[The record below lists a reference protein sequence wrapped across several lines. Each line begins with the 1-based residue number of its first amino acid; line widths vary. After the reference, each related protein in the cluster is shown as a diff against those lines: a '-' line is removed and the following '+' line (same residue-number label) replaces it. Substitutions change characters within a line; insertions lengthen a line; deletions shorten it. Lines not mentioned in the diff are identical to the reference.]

1 VKWQF
6 IRDIIHVDD
15 VYKLNY
21 PRAMKAQLE
30 EPADAARKAEVLRE
44 ALVAEDALRQ
54 REDYLRLTIDTIPV
68 LAWCTRPDGWNEF
81 LNQRWLDYTGLTIE
95 EARGWGWKVAIHPDD
110 LPRVLDVWQGLL
122 VSGKSGELEARL
134 RRADGVYRWFL
145 FRVEPLRDPQGTIV
159 KWYGINTDID
169 DRKRAEALLAAENKI
184 LEMVA
189 TGRPLVVILD
199 GLCRLVD
206 TLCDKSLAS
215 ILLIDPNGRCLRRG
229 AGPSFLEAFMA
240 AMDGVEIGPCVGS
253 CGTAAYRKE
262 QVIVSDI
269 VTDPLWANYRELA
282 LANGLRSGWSTP
294 ILSSDG
300 SVLGV
305 FGIYGR
311 EPRSPTPQHLHT
323 IKQITHLASVA
334 IERKQAAESL
344 RASELLARGQ
354 LDALTHTLDA
364 LAQESDSARLLE
376 HVLRTIIEQSDAH
389 SVSVWDRAP
398 DGDWL
403 ELFALI
409 EDGRFQTR
417 GGAMHPAARLITLGQ
432 DHPVWKEILHT
443 GLHAVLEDIDQPVV
457 LMRVGLG
464 PDATWHDVLDDADL
478 APALLRFK
486 SHLREM
492 GVHTILFVPML
503 IAGRVSGFIGIRFSL
518 RRGFRQEEIELTRA
532 LAHQATLAIQLTR
545 LSAQSRQS
553 AVMAERNRMARDI
566 HDTLAQ
572 GFTGVIVQLE
582 AAEEAMSQSRTARVS
597 DHLNQAGELARE
609 SLREARRSVQALRP
623 QALEGKQV
631 SEALKDLIEKM
642 TRGTTVHAEFT
653 LQGNQQKLP
662 PEWEANLLRIGQEV
676 LTNVLRHA
684 RASTFNVLLVFDS
697 REIRL
702 NLRDDGCGFD
712 PKRRHEGFG
721 LQGMRERAE
730 GMGGHLSI
738 ESANGKGTMISIV
751 LPLASVS
758 EGEKI

>member
-1 VKWQF
+1 
-6 IRDIIHVDD
+6 
-15 VYKLNY
+15 
-21 PRAMKAQLE
+21 MKAQLE
-30 EPADAARKAEVLRE
+30 ETVDAAMKVGLLRDE
-44 ALVAEDALRQ
+44 SMAEDALR
-54 REDYLRLTIDTIPV
+54 RSEDYLRLTIDTIPV
-68 LAWCTRPDGWNEF
+68 LAWCTRPDGSNEF

-110 LPRVLDVWQGLL
+110 LPHLLGVWQGLL

-145 FRVEPLRDPQGTIV
+145 FRIEPLRDSQGTIV
-159 KWYGINTDID
+159 KWYGTNTDID
-169 DRKRAEALLAAENKI
+169 DRKRVEALLAAENKI

-189 TGRPLVVILD
+189 TGSPLAVILD

-229 AGPSFLEAFMA
+229 AGPSFPEAFLA
-240 AMDGVEIGPCVGS
+240 AVDGVEIGPCVGS

-269 VTDPLWANYRELA
+269 ATDPLWANYRELA
-282 LANGLRSGWSTP
+282 LAYGLRSGWSTP

-300 SVLGV
+300 SVLGI

-311 EPRSPTPQHLHT
+311 EPRSPTPQHQHT
-323 IKQITHLASVA
+323 IKQITHMASIA

-354 LDALTHTLDA
+354 LEALTHTLDA
-364 LAQESDSARLLE
+364 RAQESDPDRLLE
-376 HVLRTIIEQSDAH
+376 HVLRTIIEKSDAH
-389 SVSVWDRAP
+389 SASVWDREP

-417 GGAMHPAARLITLGQ
+417 SGAIHPAARLAMLAQ
-432 DHPVWKEILHT
+432 DHPVWREILPT
-443 GLHAVLEDIDQPVV
+443 GLHAVIEDIDQPIVR
-457 LMRVGLG
+457 LCVGMG
-464 PDATWHDVLDDADL
+464 PNATWHDILRETDS
-478 APALLRFK
+478 APAMMHFK
-486 SHLREM
+486 AHLREM

-503 IAGRVSGFIGIRFSL
+503 VAGRVSGFIGIRFTL
-518 RRGFRQEEIELTRA
+518 KRGFRQEEIELSRA
-532 LAHQATLAIQLTR
+532 LAHQATLAFQLTR

-582 AAEEAMSQSRTARVS
+582 AVEEATSKNQAVKAS
-597 DHLNQAGELARE
+597 DHLDRAGELARE
-609 SLREARRSVQALRP
+609 GLREARRSVQALRP
-623 QALEGKQV
+623 QALEEKPL
-631 SEALKDLIEKM
+631 SEALKDLIDKM
-642 TRGTTVHAEFT
+642 TGGTTVRAEFT
-653 LQGNQQKLP
+653 LRGHPRELSA
-662 PEWEANLLRIGQEV
+662 EWEANILRIGQEV

-684 RASTFNVLLVFDS
+684 RASEFKVLLAFDS

-702 NLRDDGCGFD
+702 EMCDNGCGFD
-712 PKRRHEGFG
+712 PGRRHEGFG

-730 GMGGHLSI
+730 GMGGRLTI
-738 ESANGKGTMISIV
+738 QSAAGKGTGISIV
-751 LPLASVS
+751 LPVANAAEL
-758 EGEKI
+758 EEP

>member
-1 VKWQF
+1 
-6 IRDIIHVDD
+6 
-15 VYKLNY
+15 
-21 PRAMKAQLE
+21 MKAQLE
-30 EPADAARKAEVLRE
+30 EPQDAARKPELLRE
-44 ALVAEDALRQ
+44 DLTAKDALR
-54 REDYLRLTIDTIPV
+54 RGEDYLRLTIDTIPV
-68 LAWCTRPDGWNEF
+68 LAWCTRPDGSTEF
-81 LNQRWLDYTGLTIE
+81 LNQRWIDYTGLTIE

-110 LPRVLDVWQGLL
+110 LPRLLDVWQGLL

-145 FRVEPLRDPQGTIV
+145 FRVEPLRDGQGTIV
-159 KWYGINTDID
+159 KWYGTNTDID
-169 DRKRAEALLAAENKI
+169 DRKRAETLLAGENQI

-189 TGRPLVVILD
+189 TGKPLAMILD
-199 GLCRLVD
+199 EICRLVD
-206 TLCDKSLAS
+206 KLSNDSLAS
-215 ILLIDPNGRCLRRG
+215 ILLFDPNANCLRRG
-229 AGPSFLEAFMA
+229 AGPSFPEAFMA
-240 AMDGVEIGPCVGS
+240 AVDGVKIGPNAGS

-269 VTDPLWANYRELA
+269 ATDPRWADYRELA
-282 LANGLRSGWSTP
+282 LAYGLRAGWSTP

-300 SVLGV
+300 SVLAL
-305 FGIYGR
+305 FGIYWR
-311 EPRSPTPQHLHT
+311 EPRSPAPQHQQL

-354 LDALTHTLDA
+354 LEALTHTLDA
-364 LAQESDSARLLE
+364 LAQESDPDRLLE

-389 SVSVWDRAP
+389 SVSVWDREP

-403 ELFALI
+403 ELFAVI

-417 GGAMHPAARLITLGQ
+417 SGTFHPAARLVTLGQ
-432 DHPVWKEILHT
+432 DHPVWREILHT
-443 GLHAVLEDIDQPVV
+443 GLHAVIEDIDQPIVR
-457 LMRVGLG
+457 MCVGMG
-464 PDATWHDVLDDADL
+464 PNAICHDILDDADL
-478 APALLRFK
+478 APAMMRFK
-486 SHLREM
+486 THLREM

-503 IAGRVSGFIGIRFSL
+503 IAGRVSGFIGIRFTQK
-518 RRGFRQEEIELTRA
+518 RGFRQEEIELTRA

-582 AAEEAMSQSRTARVS
+582 AVEEAMSRNQGVKASG
-597 DHLNQAGELARE
+597 HLDRAGELARE

-623 QALEGKQV
+623 KALEEKQL

-642 TRGTTVHAEFT
+642 TRGTAVHAKFT
-653 LQGNQQKLP
+653 LQGKRRKLP
-662 PEWEANLLRIGQEV
+662 PEWETNLLRIGQEV

-684 RASTFNVLLVFDS
+684 RASEFKVLLVFDS
-697 REIRL
+697 SEIRL
-702 NLRDDGCGFD
+702 ELRDNGCGFN
-712 PKRRHEGFG
+712 PQRKHEGFG

-730 GMGGHLSI
+730 GMGGRLTI
-738 ESANGKGTMISIV
+738 QSAAGKGTAISIV
-751 LPLASVS
+751 LPVANVS
-758 EGEKI
+758 ELEKP

>member
-1 VKWQF
+1 
-6 IRDIIHVDD
+6 
-15 VYKLNY
+15 
-21 PRAMKAQLE
+21 MKPQLE
-30 EPADAARKAEVLRE
+30 ETVDAAVKVGLLPDEFM
-44 ALVAEDALRQ
+44 AEDALRR
-54 REDYLRLTIDTIPV
+54 REDYLRLTIDTSPV

-110 LPRVLDVWQGLL
+110 LPQLLDVWQRLL
-122 VSGKSGELEARL
+122 ACGKPGELEARL

-159 KWYGINTDID
+159 KWYGTNTDID

-189 TGRPLVVILD
+189 TGKPLAVILD

-229 AGPSFLEAFMA
+229 AGPSFPEAFMA
-240 AMDGVEIGPCVGS
+240 AVDGVEIGPCVGS

-262 QVIVSDI
+262 QVIVCDI
-269 VTDPLWANYRELA
+269 ATDPLWANYRELA
-282 LANGLRSGWSTP
+282 LAYGLRSGWCTP
-294 ILSSDG
+294 ILASDG

-305 FGIYGR
+305 FGIYGY

-323 IKQITHLASVA
+323 IKQITHMASVA
-334 IERKQAAESL
+334 IERKRAAESL
-344 RASELLARGQ
+344 HASELLARGQ

-364 LAQESDSARLLE
+364 LARESDPDRLLE

-389 SVSVWDRAP
+389 SVSVWDREP

-403 ELFALI
+403 ELFAMI

-417 GGAMHPAARLITLGQ
+417 CGAFHPAARLAMLAQ
-432 DHPVWKEILHT
+432 DHPVWREILHT
-443 GLHAVLEDIDQPVV
+443 GLHAVIEDIDQPIVR
-457 LMRVGLG
+457 MCVGMD
-464 PDATWHDVLDDADL
+464 PSATWHDILKDGEL
-478 APALLRFK
+478 APSIMRFK

-503 IAGRVSGFIGIRFSL
+503 VAGRVTGFIGIRFTVN
-518 RRGFRQEEIELTRA
+518 RGFRQEEIELTRA
-532 LAHQATLAIQLTR
+532 LAHQATLAMQLTR

-582 AAEEAMSQSRTARVS
+582 AVEEAMSRNQAVKASG
-597 DHLNQAGELARE
+597 HLNRAGDLARE
-609 SLREARRSVQALRP
+609 SLREARRSMQALRP
-623 QALEGKQV
+623 QALEEKQL
-631 SEALKDLIEKM
+631 SEALKDLIEKV
-642 TRGTTVHAEFT
+642 TRGTTVKAEFT
-653 LQGNQQKLP
+653 LQGEQQKLP
-662 PEWEANLLRIGQEV
+662 PEWETNLLRIGQEV

-684 RASTFNVLLVFDS
+684 HASAFDVQLIFDS
-697 REIRL
+697 REICL
-702 NLRDDGCGFD
+702 TLRDDGCGFD
-712 PKRRHEGFG
+712 PQRRHEGFG

-751 LPLASVS
+751 LPLAGVP

>member
-1 VKWQF
+1 
-6 IRDIIHVDD
+6 
-15 VYKLNY
+15 
-21 PRAMKAQLE
+21 MKAQLE
-30 EPADAARKAEVLRE
+30 KTSNAARKVEVLRE

-122 VSGKSGELEARL
+122 VSGKSGELETRL

-364 LAQESDSARLLE
+364 LAQESDTDRLLE
-376 HVLRTIIEQSDAH
+376 HVLRTIIEQSDAL
-389 SVSVWDRAP
+389 SVSVWDREP
-398 DGDWL
+398 DGDSL
-403 ELFALI
+403 EVFALI
-409 EDGRFQTR
+409 EDGCFQTR
-417 GGAMHPAARLITLGQ
+417 RGGTLHPASRLITLGQ

-457 LMRVGLG
+457 RMRVGMG

-532 LAHQATLAIQLTR
+532 LAHQATLAMQLTR

-582 AAEEAMSQSRTARVS
+582 AAGEAMSQSRTARVS

-697 REIRL
+697 GEIRL

-730 GMGGHLSI
+730 GMGGQLSI

-751 LPLASVS
+751 LPLASAS
-758 EGEKI
+758 EAEKL

>member
-1 VKWQF
+1 
-6 IRDIIHVDD
+6 
-15 VYKLNY
+15 
-21 PRAMKAQLE
+21 MKAQLE
-30 EPADAARKAEVLRE
+30 GTPDVARKAEFLRQE
-44 ALVAEDALRQ
+44 LTAEDALR
-54 REDYLRLTIDTIPV
+54 RGEDYLRLTIDTIPV
-68 LAWCTRPDGWNEF
+68 LAWCTRPDGSNEF

-110 LPRVLDVWQGLL
+110 LPQLLEVWQGLL

-145 FRVEPLRDPQGTIV
+145 FRVEPLRDSQGTIV
-159 KWYGINTDID
+159 KWYGTTTDID
-169 DRKRAEALLAAENKI
+169 DRKRAEALLTAENQI

-189 TGRPLVVILD
+189 TGRPLAAILD

-229 AGPSFLEAFMA
+229 AGPSFPEAFLA
-240 AMDGVEIGPCVGS
+240 AVDGVEIGPCVGS

-269 VTDPLWANYRELA
+269 ATDPLWANYRELA
-282 LANGLRSGWSTP
+282 LANGLRAGWSTP

-300 SVLGV
+300 SLLGI

-311 EPRSPTPQHLHT
+311 EPRTPTPQHQHT
-323 IKQITHLASVA
+323 IKQMTHLASVA

-364 LAQESDSARLLE
+364 LAQESDPDRLLE
-376 HVLRTIIEQSDAH
+376 HVLRTIIEQSEAH
-389 SVSVWDRAP
+389 SVSVWDREP

-403 ELFALI
+403 EIFAMI

-417 GGAMHPAARLITLGQ
+417 SGAIHPAARLAMLAQ
-432 DHPVWKEILHT
+432 DHPVWREILHT
-443 GLHAVLEDIDQPVV
+443 GLHAVIEDIDQSIVR
-457 LMRVGLG
+457 MCVGFG
-464 PDATWHDVLDDADL
+464 PNAIWHDILDEADWD
-478 APALLRFK
+478 PAMMRFK

-503 IAGRVSGFIGIRFSL
+503 VAGRVSGFIGIRFTL
-518 RRGFRQEEIELTRA
+518 KRGFRQEEIELTRA

-582 AAEEAMSQSRTARVS
+582 AVEEAMSRNQAVKASG
-597 DHLNQAGELARE
+597 HLERAGELARE

-623 QALEGKQV
+623 QALEEKQL
-631 SEALKDLIEKM
+631 SEALKDLIERM
-642 TRGTTVHAEFT
+642 TSGTTVHAEFT
-653 LQGNQQKLP
+653 LQGEQQKLP

-676 LTNVLRHA
+676 VTNVLRHA
-684 RASTFNVLLVFDS
+684 QAGEFKALLVFDS

-702 NLRDDGCGFD
+702 DLRDNGCGFD
-712 PKRRHEGFG
+712 LQRRHEGFG

-730 GMGGHLSI
+730 GMGGQLSI
-738 ESANGKGTMISIV
+738 ESTKGKGTRISIV
-751 LPLASVS
+751 IPFAPAS
-758 EGEKI
+758 EAEET

>member
-1 VKWQF
+1 
-6 IRDIIHVDD
+6 
-15 VYKLNY
+15 
-21 PRAMKAQLE
+21 MKAQLE

-122 VSGKSGELEARL
+122 ASGNSVELEARL

-159 KWYGINTDID
+159 KWYGTNTDID
-169 DRKRAEALLAAENKI
+169 DRKQAEALLAAENQI

-189 TGRPLVVILD
+189 TGRPLAVILD

-206 TLCDKSLAS
+206 KLCDKSLAS

-229 AGPSFLEAFMA
+229 AGPSFPEAFMA
-240 AMDGVEIGPCVGS
+240 AVDGVEIGPAVGS

-269 VTDPLWANYRELA
+269 ATDPLWANYRELA
-282 LANGLRSGWSTP
+282 LVNGLRSGWSTP

-344 RASELLARGQ
+344 HASELLARGQ

-364 LAQESDSARLLE
+364 LAGESNPDRLLE
-376 HVLRTIIEQSDAH
+376 HVLRTIIEQWGAH
-389 SVSVWDRAP
+389 SVSVWDREP
-398 DGDWL
+398 NGDGL
-403 ELFALI
+403 ELFAMI

-417 GGAMHPAARLITLGQ
+417 SGAMHPAARLTTLVQ
-432 DHPVWKEILHT
+432 DHPVWREMLHT
-443 GLHAVLEDIDQPVV
+443 GLHAVCDVSDLPIVRVCVGSGPNAIWREVV
-457 LMRVGLG
+457 
-464 PDATWHDVLDDADL
+464 DDGDW
-478 APALLRFK
+478 APALMRFK
-486 SHLREM
+486 AHLREL

-503 IAGRVSGFIGIRFSL
+503 VAGRVAGFIGIRFTMK
-518 RRGFRQEEIELTRA
+518 RIFRQEEIELTRA

-545 LSAQSRQS
+545 LSVQSRRS
-553 AVMAERNRMARDI
+553 AVTAECNRMARDI

-582 AAEEAMSQSRTARVS
+582 AVEEAMSRNQAVKASG
-597 DHLNQAGELARE
+597 HLDRAGELARE

-623 QALEGKQV
+623 QALEEKQL
-631 SEALKDLIEKM
+631 SEALKDLIERM
-642 TRGTTVHAEFT
+642 TSGTTVSAEFT
-653 LQGNQQKLP
+653 LQGEQQKLP
-662 PEWEANLLRIGQEV
+662 PEWETNLLRIGQV
-676 LTNVLRHA
+676 ILTNDLRHA
-684 RASTFNVLLVFDS
+684 RASEFKVLLVFDG
-697 REIRL
+697 RKIHL
-702 NLRDDGCGFD
+702 DLRDNGCGFD
-712 PKRRHEGFG
+712 PQRRHEGFG

-730 GMGGHLSI
+730 GMGGQLTI
-738 ESANGKGTMISIV
+738 QSAAGKGTAISIV
-751 LPLASVS
+751 LPVANAAELEAL
-758 EGEKI
+758 

>member
-1 VKWQF
+1 
-6 IRDIIHVDD
+6 
-15 VYKLNY
+15 
-21 PRAMKAQLE
+21 MKAQLE
-30 EPADAARKAEVLRE
+30 EPADAARKAQVLRE

-54 REDYLRLTIDTIPV
+54 REDDLRLTIDTIPV

-81 LNQRWLDYTGLTIE
+81 RNQRWLDYTGLTIE

-417 GGAMHPAARLITLGQ
+417 RGAMHPAARLITLGQ

-457 LMRVGLG
+457 RMRVGLG

-582 AAEEAMSQSRTARVS
+582 AAGEAMSQSRTARVS

-712 PKRRHEGFG
+712 PKRRQEGFG
-721 LQGMRERAE
+721 LKGMRERAE

-738 ESANGKGTMISIV
+738 ESANGKGTMISIA

>member
-1 VKWQF
+1 
-6 IRDIIHVDD
+6 
-15 VYKLNY
+15 
-21 PRAMKAQLE
+21 MKAQLE
-30 EPADAARKAEVLRE
+30 ETSNAARKVEVLRE

-122 VSGKSGELEARL
+122 VSGKSGELETRL

-229 AGPSFLEAFMA
+229 AGPSLPEAFMA
-240 AMDGVEIGPCVGS
+240 AMDGGEIGPCVGS

-364 LAQESDSARLLE
+364 LAQESDTDRLLE
-376 HVLRTIIEQSDAH
+376 HVLRTIIEQSDAL
-389 SVSVWDRAP
+389 SVSVWDREP
-398 DGDWL
+398 DGDSL
-403 ELFALI
+403 EVFALI
-409 EDGRFQTR
+409 EDGCFQTR
-417 GGAMHPAARLITLGQ
+417 RGGTLHPASRLITLGQ

-457 LMRVGLG
+457 RMRVGMG

-532 LAHQATLAIQLTR
+532 LAHQATLAMQLTR

-582 AAEEAMSQSRTARVS
+582 AAGEAMSQSRTARVS

-697 REIRL
+697 GEIRL

-730 GMGGHLSI
+730 GMGGQLSI
-738 ESANGKGTMISIV
+738 ERANGKGTMISIV
-751 LPLASVS
+751 LPLASAS
-758 EGEKI
+758 EAEKL

>member
-1 VKWQF
+1 
-6 IRDIIHVDD
+6 
-15 VYKLNY
+15 
-21 PRAMKAQLE
+21 MKAQLE
-30 EPADAARKAEVLRE
+30 ETMDAAVKVGLLRDE
-44 ALVAEDALRQ
+44 LMAEDALR
-54 REDYLRLTIDTIPV
+54 RGEDYLRLTIDTIPV
-68 LAWCTRPDGWNEF
+68 LAWCSRPDGSNEF

-95 EARGWGWKVAIHPDD
+95 EARGRGWQVAIHPDD
-110 LPRVLDVWQGLL
+110 LSQLLDVWQGLL
-122 VSGKSGELEARL
+122 ASGKPGELAARL

-145 FRVEPLRDPQGTIV
+145 FRVEPLRDAQGTIV
-159 KWYGINTDID
+159 KWYGTNTDID
-169 DRKRAEALLAAENKI
+169 DRKRAEALLAGENQI

-189 TGRPLVVILD
+189 TGKPLGVILD

-206 TLCDKSLAS
+206 KLCDKSLAS
-215 ILLIDPNGRCLRRG
+215 ILLFDPNGNCLRRG
-229 AGPSFLEAFMA
+229 AGPRFPEAFMA
-240 AMDGVEIGPCVGS
+240 AVDGIEIGPCVGS

-269 VTDPLWANYRELA
+269 ETSLLWADYLELA
-282 LANGLRSGWSTP
+282 RAYGLRAGWSTP

-300 SVLGV
+300 SVLGT
-305 FGIYGR
+305 FAIYWR
-311 EPRSPTPQHLHT
+311 EPRSPGPHHQQI
-323 IKQITHLASVA
+323 IKQITHLTAVA
-334 IERKQAAESL
+334 IERKRSAESL

-364 LAQESDSARLLE
+364 LAQESDPDRLLE
-376 HVLRTIIEQSDAH
+376 HVLRTIIEQSDAL
-389 SVSVWDRAP
+389 SVSVWDREP
-398 DGDWL
+398 DGDSL
-403 ELFALI
+403 EVFALI

-417 GGAMHPAARLITLGQ
+417 RGGTLHPEARLITLGQ
-432 DHPVWKEILHT
+432 DHSVWKEILHT

-457 LMRVGLG
+457 RMRVGLG

-486 SHLREM
+486 SHSREM

-532 LAHQATLAIQLTR
+532 LAHQATLAMQLTR

-553 AVMAERNRMARDI
+553 AVMAERNRLARDI

-582 AAEEAMSQSRTARVS
+582 AAGEAMSQSRTARVS

-653 LQGNQQKLP
+653 
-662 PEWEANLLRIGQEV
+662 
-676 LTNVLRHA
+676 
-684 RASTFNVLLVFDS
+684 
-697 REIRL
+697 
-702 NLRDDGCGFD
+702 
-712 PKRRHEGFG
+712 
-721 LQGMRERAE
+721 
-730 GMGGHLSI
+730 
-738 ESANGKGTMISIV
+738 
-751 LPLASVS
+751 
-758 EGEKI
+758 

>member
-1 VKWQF
+1 
-6 IRDIIHVDD
+6 
-15 VYKLNY
+15 
-21 PRAMKAQLE
+21 MKAQLE
-30 EPADAARKAEVLRE
+30 EPADAARKVELLRAEL
-44 ALVAEDALRQ
+44 AAEDALQR

-110 LPRVLDVWQGLL
+110 LPQLLDVWQGLL
-122 VSGKSGELEARL
+122 VSGKPGELEARL

-145 FRVEPLRDPQGTIV
+145 FRVEPLRDAQGTIV
-159 KWYGINTDID
+159 KWYGTNTDID
-169 DRKRAEALLAAENKI
+169 DRKRAEALLAGENQI

-189 TGRPLVVILD
+189 TGRPLAVILD

-206 TLCDKSLAS
+206 KLCDNSLAS

-229 AGPSFLEAFMA
+229 GGPSFPEAFMA
-240 AMDGVEIGPCVGS
+240 AVDGIEIGPCVGS
-253 CGTAAYRKE
+253 CGTAAFRKE

-269 VTDPLWANYRELA
+269 ATDPLWADYRELA
-282 LANGLRSGWSTP
+282 LAYGLRSGWSTP

-300 SVLGV
+300 SVVGV

-311 EPRSPTPQHLHT
+311 EPRSPTPQHLQT

-334 IERKQAAESL
+334 IERKRSAESL

-364 LAQESDSARLLE
+364 LAQESDPDRLLE
-376 HVLRTIIEQSDAH
+376 HVLRTIIEQWGAH
-389 SVSVWDRAP
+389 SVSVWDREP
-398 DGDWL
+398 NGDGL
-403 ELFALI
+403 ELFAMI

-417 GGAMHPAARLITLGQ
+417 SGAMHPAARLTALVQ
-432 DHPVWKEILHT
+432 DHPVWRELLHT
-443 GLHAVLEDIDQPVV
+443 GLHAVCDLTDLPIVRV
-457 LMRVGLG
+457 RVGSG
-464 PDATWHDVLDDADL
+464 PNAIWREVLDNGDW
-478 APALLRFK
+478 APALMRFK
-486 SHLREM
+486 AHLREL
-492 GVHTILFVPML
+492 GVLTILFVPML
-503 IAGRVSGFIGIRFSL
+503 VAGRVAGFIGIRFTQK
-518 RRGFRQEEIELTRA
+518 RDFRQEEIELTFA

-582 AAEEAMSQSRTARVS
+582 AAGEAMSQSRTARVS
-597 DHLNQAGELARE
+597 DHLNQASELARE

-623 QALEGKQV
+623 QALEGKQL
-631 SEALKDLIEKM
+631 SDALKDLVKKM
-642 TRGTTVHAEFT
+642 TAGTTVKAEFT
-653 LQGNQQKLP
+653 SQGEQQKLP
-662 PEWEANLLRIGQEV
+662 AEWEANLLRIGQEV

-684 RASTFNVLLVFDS
+684 QASEFEVRLVFDG

-702 NLRDDGCGFD
+702 DLRDNGCGFN
-712 PKRRHEGFG
+712 PRRRHEGFG

-730 GMGGHLSI
+730 GMGGQLTI
-738 ESANGKGTMISIV
+738 QSAAGEGTAISIV
-751 LPLASVS
+751 LPVPNAS
-758 EGEKI
+758 EPEKL

>member
-1 VKWQF
+1 
-6 IRDIIHVDD
+6 
-15 VYKLNY
+15 
-21 PRAMKAQLE
+21 MKAQLE
-30 EPADAARKAEVLRE
+30 ETSNAARKVEVLRE

-122 VSGKSGELEARL
+122 VSGKSGELETRL

-215 ILLIDPNGRCLRRG
+215 ILLIDPNGSCLRRG
-229 AGPSFLEAFMA
+229 AGPSLPEAFMA
-240 AMDGVEIGPCVGS
+240 AMDGGEIGPCVGS

-364 LAQESDSARLLE
+364 LAQESDTDRLLE
-376 HVLRTIIEQSDAH
+376 HVLRTIIEQSDAL
-389 SVSVWDRAP
+389 SVSVWDREP
-398 DGDWL
+398 DGDSL
-403 ELFALI
+403 EVFALI

-417 GGAMHPAARLITLGQ
+417 RGGTLHPEARLITLGQ

-443 GLHAVLEDIDQPVV
+443 GLHAVLEDLDQPVV
-457 LMRVGLG
+457 RMRVGMG

-478 APALLRFK
+478 SPALLRFK

-532 LAHQATLAIQLTR
+532 LAHQATLAMQLTR

-582 AAEEAMSQSRTARVS
+582 AAGEAMSQSRTARVS

-697 REIRL
+697 GEIRL

-730 GMGGHLSI
+730 GMGGQLSI

-751 LPLASVS
+751 LPLASAS
-758 EGEKI
+758 EAEKL